1 MVDRRETDSGRDGA
15 QRQGR
20 QRSGSQYPGA
30 KGDEAIEYGPLGPG
44 HDPVKDPLK
53 GLRGVMAGTL
63 IMEFITFLL
72 VLPVVARVDEGA
84 YNTPFNI
91 VSVIV
96 FCVALLVMSFLQ
108 GKSWALRIDL
118 FLQVV
123 AIVGFIVHP
132 AMGVMGIVFAL
143 VWAYIVYLRK
153 NLIERM
159 KRGLLTTQH
168 T

>member
-1 MVDRRETDSGRDGA
+1 M
-15 QRQGR
+15 
-20 QRSGSQYPGA
+20 
-30 KGDEAIEYGPLGPG
+30 EYGPLGPG

-96 FCVALLVMSFLQ
+96 FCVALLVMSFMQ
-108 GKSWALRIDL
+108 RKSWALGVDL

-143 VWAYIVYLRK
+143 VWAYIVFLRK

>member
-1 MVDRRETDSGRDGA
+1 MVDRRETGSGCDGN
-15 QRQGR
+15 QRHGNQLP
-20 QRSGSQYPGA
+20 SA
-30 KGDEAIEYGPLGPG
+30 KGDDTIEYGPLGPG

-53 GLRGVMAGTL
+53 SLRGVMAGTL

-108 GKSWALRIDL
+108 GKSWALGVDL
-118 FLQVV
+118 LLQAV

>member
-1 MVDRRETDSGRDGA
+1 
-15 QRQGR
+15 
-20 QRSGSQYPGA
+20 
-30 KGDEAIEYGPLGPG
+30 
-44 HDPVKDPLK
+44 
-53 GLRGVMAGTL
+53 MAGTL

-108 GKSWALRIDL
+108 GKSWALGVDL
-118 FLQVV
+118 LLQVV

>member
-1 MVDRRETDSGRDGA
+1 MDRRETDSGRDGI
-15 QRQGR
+15 
-20 QRSGSQYPGA
+20 QRSGA
-30 KGDEAIEYGPLGPG
+30 NGDSGVEYGPLGPG
-44 HDPVKDPLK
+44 HDPAKDPLK

-96 FCVALLVMSFLQ
+96 FCFALLVMSFMQ
-108 GKSWALRIDL
+108 GKSWALGVDL

-123 AIVGFIVHP
+123 AIVGFVVHP

>member
-1 MVDRRETDSGRDGA
+1 MVDRRETGSGCDGN
-15 QRQGR
+15 QRHGNQLP
-20 QRSGSQYPGA
+20 SA
-30 KGDEAIEYGPLGPG
+30 KGDDAIEYGPLGPG

-53 GLRGVMAGTL
+53 SLRGVMAGTL

-108 GKSWALRIDL
+108 CTSWALGFDL
-118 FLQVV
+118 LLQAV

>member
-1 MVDRRETDSGRDGA
+1 MVNRRETDSGRDGT
-15 QRQGR
+15 
-20 QRSGSQYPGA
+20 QRSSVN
-30 KGDEAIEYGPLGPG
+30 GDDAVEYGPLGPG

-91 VSVIV
+91 ISVIV

-108 GKSWALRIDL
+108 GKSWALGVDL
-118 FLQVV
+118 FLQIV
-123 AIVGFIVHP
+123 AIIGFIVHP